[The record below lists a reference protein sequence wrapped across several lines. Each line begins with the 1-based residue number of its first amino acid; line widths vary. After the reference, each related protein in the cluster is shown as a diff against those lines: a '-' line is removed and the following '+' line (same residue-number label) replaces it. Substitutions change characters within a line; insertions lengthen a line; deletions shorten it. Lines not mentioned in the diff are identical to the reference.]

1 MVVAVDVA
9 QLHQEGKFETITAG
23 QIRQWLQKVKE
34 LKDFTL
40 TADTEVTVKKLQSV
54 QTVTIPASPEPYKI
68 NSKTTM
74 GVLKAVALAVILT

>member
-23 QIRQWLQKVKE
+23 QIRQWLQKVKG

-40 TADTEVTVKKLQSV
+40 TVDTEVTVKK
-54 QTVTIPASPEPYKI
+54 QTVSLSASAEPYKI